1 MGATEIGAAISQYG
15 FPIIAALGLG
25 YFVYYIWTWAT
36 EVVDPVISD
45 AQITLIKLID
55 RVRMLDND
63 MIRLNTKLTM
73 ILELKA
79 RYEQETGKKLD
90 LGDLDVAEIQR
101 KFSTTSATWKQP
113 GNAEPAKKESA
124 QPKK

>member
-1 MGATEIGAAISQYG
+1 MGAAEIAAAISQYG

-36 EVVDPVISD
+36 EVVDPVIAD
-45 AQITLIKLID
+45 AQMTLIKLID

-79 RYEQETGKKLD
+79 RYEQQTGEKLD
-90 LGDLDVAEIQR
+90 FGDLDIAEIQR
-101 KFSTTSATWKQP
+101 RYSTTSSTWKQP
-113 GNAEPAKKESA
+113 SNNAAEKKEPA

>member
-1 MGATEIGAAISQYG
+1 MGATEIAEAISQYG

-36 EVVDPVISD
+36 EVVDPVIAS
-45 AQITLIKLID
+45 AQMTLIKLID

-79 RYEQETGKKLD
+79 RYEQQTGEKLD
-90 LGDLDVAEIQR
+90 FGDLDIDEIQR
-101 KFSTTSATWKQP
+101 RYSTQSATWKQP
-113 GNAEPAKKESA
+113 DNTGGDKKAPAP
-124 QPKK
+124 PKK

>member
-1 MGATEIGAAISQYG
+1 MGATEIAAAISQYG

-36 EVVDPVISD
+36 EVVDPVIAD
-45 AQITLIKLID
+45 AQMTLIKLID

-79 RYEQETGKKLD
+79 RYEQQTGEKLD
-90 LGDLDVAEIQR
+90 FGDLDVAEIQR
-101 KFSTTSATWKQP
+101 KYSTTSSTWKQP
-113 GNAEPAKKESA
+113 GANSTEKKEPA

>member
-1 MGATEIGAAISQYG
+1 MGQELANAISQYG

-25 YFVYYIWTWAT
+25 YFVFLIWTWAT

>member
-1 MGATEIGAAISQYG
+1 MGAAEIAAAISQYG

-36 EVVDPVISD
+36 EVVDPVIAD
-45 AQITLIKLID
+45 AQMTLIKLID

-79 RYEQETGKKLD
+79 RYEQQTGEKLD
-90 LGDLDVAEIQR
+90 FGDLDIAEIQR
-101 KFSTTSATWKQP
+101 RYSTTSSTWKQP
-113 GNAEPAKKESA
+113 GNNAAEKKEPA
-124 QPKK
+124 QPQK